1 MKIFP
6 ILGAVT
12 FCLALNG
19 CVLYPGQH
27 MNLRASADNSNPDV
41 AHFKVIP
48 ITPRQIAADQAA
60 TPAPSIPPALISYL
74 PEPYRIGPGD
84 SLYITVWDHPE
95 LTSPAGAQQQ
105 ALANGRLVRPDG
117 TLFYPYAGL
126 LQAAGKTVEE
136 LRSELTRRLAK
147 YVPSPQV
154 DLTIISYGSQ
164 KVTLGG
170 AFVSAAPQFIT
181 VTPLTLA
188 QAIGTANVNTTQAD
202 LSNVVLSRDGH
213 DYHLDMDA
221 LSGVPK
227 GMQDIYLKGGDHVFL
242 SYNDNHEVYVVGEVV
257 QPQALRF
264 KTSTLTLTQAI
275 GRAGGLNQNTAKGK
289 AVYVIRGV
297 KNLQQ
302 EPSEIYQLD
311 ASSPDAFAM
320 ASQFPVRAGDVVFVG
335 AAGVAR
341 WNRFVSQLLPFS
353 TLLNNTSNA
362 RLTNEQTNQL

>member
-1 MKIFP
+1 MKIFS
-6 ILGAVT
+6 ILGAAA
-12 FCLALNG
+12 CLLALSG

-27 MNLRASADNSNPDV
+27 MNTRASGDNTNPDI
-41 AHFKVIP
+41 AHYKVIP
-48 ITPRQIAADQAA
+48 ITPSEIATDQAA
-60 TPAPSIPPALISYL
+60 TPSPSIPIALLSYH

-126 LQAAGKTVEE
+126 LKAAGKTVEE

-170 AFVSAAPQFIT
+170 AFISAVPQFIT

-221 LSGVPK
+221 LSGVPQ
-227 GMQDIYLKGGDHVFL
+227 GMQDVYLKGGDRVFL
-242 SYNDNHEVYVVGEVV
+242 SYNDNHEIYVVGEVV

-275 GRAGGLNQNTAKGK
+275 GRAGGINQETAKGK

-302 EPSEIYQLD
+302 EPSAVYQLD
-311 ASSPDAFAM
+311 ASSPEAFAM

-353 TLLNNTSNA
+353 SLINNTSNA
-362 RLTNEQTNQL
+362 RLTNQQSNQL

>member
-1 MKIFP
+1 MKIFAT
-6 ILGAVT
+6 LGAIA
-12 FCLALNG
+12 CLLALNG

-27 MNLRASADNSNPDV
+27 MNVHASGDTSNPNI
-41 AHFKVIP
+41 ASFKVIP
-48 ITPRQIAADQAA
+48 ITPREIASYQAA
-60 TPAPSIPPALISYL
+60 TPPPSIPAALTAYQPPA
-74 PEPYRIGPGD
+74 YRIGAGD

-117 TLFYPYAGL
+117 TLFYPYAGVL
-126 LQAAGKTVEE
+126 KAAGKTVEQLRAE
-136 LRSELTRRLAK
+136 LSRRLAK

-170 AFVSAAPQFIT
+170 AFVSAAPQFLT
-181 VTPLTLA
+181 VTPLTLE

-202 LSNVVLSRDGH
+202 LSNVILSRDGH

-221 LSGVPK
+221 LSNSPQ
-227 GMQDIYLKGGDHVFL
+227 GMKDVYLKGGDRVFL
-242 SYNDNHEVYVVGEVV
+242 SYNDNHEVYVVGEVM

-264 KTSTLTLTQAI
+264 KTSTLSLTQAL
-275 GRAGGLNQNTAKGK
+275 GRAGGINQDTAKGR

-302 EPSEIYQLD
+302 EPSAVYQLD
-311 ASSPDAFAM
+311 ASSPEAFAM

-353 TLLNNTSNA
+353 TLLDNTSNA
-362 RLTNEQTNQL
+362 RLTNTQSNQL